1 MSREAGNTAI
11 SVLAKTMHQAT
22 QVTSIALQKK
32 TVSKYEMGIKRPYG
46 RELQIGFY
54 QTEFQNNAK

>member
-1 MSREAGNTAI
+1 VSHEAGNTAI
-11 SVLAKTMHQAT
+11 SVLAKTVHQAT

-32 TVSKYEMGIKRPYG
+32 TVSIYEMEIKRPYG

-54 QTEFQNNAK
+54 